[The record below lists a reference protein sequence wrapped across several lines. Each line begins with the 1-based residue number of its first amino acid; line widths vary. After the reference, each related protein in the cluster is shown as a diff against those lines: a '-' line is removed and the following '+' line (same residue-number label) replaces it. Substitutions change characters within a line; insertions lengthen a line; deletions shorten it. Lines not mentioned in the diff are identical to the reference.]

1 MLLRSIRF
9 LLLALG
15 LGAMLA
21 SVPATAADSLR
32 PEVATPLQQA
42 QKLIQAKKFKEAI
55 KPIDQAEAVGGLT
68 SYESFIIAQMR
79 GSALAGVGDA
89 AGSAAAFEKVLASK
103 RLPPEDQLRITEAV
117 AGTYLRARNYPKAI
131 EWTEAYRDAGGRR
144 PETLGYLAQ
153 AYYFAGNYKK
163 ATEEASK
170 LIAATEKAGGK
181 PAEDD
186 LKLLISA
193 QAKNEDA
200 TGYAQTME
208 KMVRYHPS
216 QEYWNDAIRRAAAKP
231 GFSRNLELD
240 MYRLLRATGN
250 MTKADDYM
258 QAAQLASLAKL
269 HGEAKS
275 LLDEGYEKKLLGTGT
290 AADTERQNRLKTLVE
305 QKVAEDRATIATADA
320 DMSAAATGDPLVKT
334 GMAYVTYGDTTKG
347 LSMIEQGLKKG
358 QLKFPDQSRL
368 QLGYAYYL
376 AGQKSKARDALKDVK
391 GTDGAADLAQLWSIL
406 AGQG

>member
-15 LGAMLA
+15 LGAILA
-21 SVPATAADSLR
+21 SVPAMAADSLR

-42 QKLIQAKKFKEAI
+42 QKLVQAKKFKEAI
-55 KPIDQAEAVGGLT
+55 KPIEQAEAVGGLT
-68 SYESFIIAQMR
+68 PYESFIVAQMR
-79 GSALAGVGDA
+79 GTALAGAGDA
-89 AGSAAAFEKVLASK
+89 AGSAAAFEKVLAAK

-131 EWTEAYRDAGGRR
+131 EWTEAYRDAGGKR

-163 ATEEASK
+163 ATEEASR

-181 PAEDD
+181 PTEDD

-200 TGYAQTME
+200 AGYAQTME

-216 QEYWNDAIRRAAAKP
+216 REYWNDAIRRAAAKP

-290 AADTERQNRLKTLVE
+290 AAETERQNRLRTLVE
-305 QKVAEDRATIATADA
+305 QKAKEDRATIASADA
-320 DMSAAATGDPLVKT
+320 DINAAATGDPLVKT
-334 GMAYVTYGDTTKG
+334 GMAYVTYGDSAKG
-347 LSMIEQGLKKG
+347 LPMIEQGLKKG

>member
-9 LLLALG
+9 LVLAFG
-15 LGAMLA
+15 LGAL
-21 SVPATAADSLR
+21 TAAAFAAPADSLR

-42 QKLIQAKKFKEAI
+42 QKLIQAKKFREAI

-68 SYESFIIAQMR
+68 PYESFIVAQMR
-79 GSALAGVGDA
+79 GSALAGAGDA

-103 RLPPEDQLRITEAV
+103 RLPPEEQLRITEAV

-131 EWTEAYRDAGGRR
+131 EWAEAYRDAGGRR
-144 PETLGYLAQ
+144 PETLGYLPQ

-163 ATEEASK
+163 ASEESSK
-170 LIAATEKAGGK
+170 LIAATEKSGGK
-181 PAEDD
+181 PSEDD

-193 QAKNEDA
+193 QAKSDDA
-200 TGYAQTME
+200 AGYAQTME

-216 QEYWNDAIRRAAAKP
+216 QAYWNDAIRRAAAKP

-250 MTKADDYM
+250 LTKADDYM

-275 LLDEGYEKKLLGTGT
+275 LLDEGYEKKLLGTGP
-290 AADTERQNRLKTLVE
+290 AADVERQNRLRTLVE
-305 QKVAEDRATIATADA
+305 QKVAEDRATIASADA
-320 DMSAAATGDPLVKT
+320 DINAAATGDPQVRT
-334 GMAYVTYGDTTKG
+334 GMAYVTYGDTAKG
-347 LSMIEQGLKKG
+347 LPMIEAGIRKG
-358 QLKFPDQSRL
+358 QLKFPEQSKL
-368 QLGYAYYL
+368 QLGYAYYV
-376 AGQKSKARDALKDVK
+376 AGQKSKARDALEDVK
-391 GTDGAADLAQLWSIL
+391 GTDGAADLARLWSIL